1 MTGHRKSI
9 GFAVVAVMVALPGMT
24 LGQTPATVNISVDAT
39 AAGTPLERVW
49 SYHGYDEANY
59 TTTGPG
65 QTLLKTLATAHTA
78 PTYVRT
84 HFLLN
89 TGNGTASLKWGST
102 NAYTEDAAGSP
113 IYSWTLMDG
122 IMDAITGAGA
132 LPFNEIAF
140 MPQAMTT
147 APLTTPYQNTG
158 IYTLDGGC
166 FYPPKDYT
174 KWGALI
180 RAWAT
185 HVNTRYPGVERSWK
199 WELWNEPDIGYWHGT
214 PTDYNRLY
222 DYTENAVHDVLPN
235 APVGGPAVAS
245 AVGPFLTQ
253 FLQHCATGTNA
264 VTGQTSTRL
273 DLISFHAKGGAVR
286 TGTPSHVQ
294 MNMGHQLTLH
304 RAGFASV
311 AAVAAFRQTPIYIT
325 EADPDGCAGC
335 SVAMNPEDAYRN
347 SPAYGAYEVEMM
359 KRTLELESQAGVKVG
374 GLVTW
379 AFTFPGTPY
388 FAGYRA
394 LTTNEISLPVL
405 GAFKLLG
412 SLAGTRLPVTSS
424 GALPLAMV
432 STDNNGV
439 RGQADVDAMATLN
452 GQQIQVLVWNY
463 HDDLIAAV
471 ATPVHL
477 TVRVPTVFASRVMVT
492 HIRVDETHG
501 DAYTVWI
508 AQGSPGAPSPTQIAA
523 LQQAG
528 EPAALDPAQVVDV
541 TAGVVPLDFGLP
553 RFGISLITLT
563 PALTT
568 GDASVDAPV
577 TADGS
582 VDMSVIAD
590 GTIRDV
596 AIESGTSDLGTGG
609 SPGDASPGNAD
620 GAAPAVDA
628 AQDSSGPRTD
638 TSTTNDG
645 TTTTPHQNGASGCA
659 CAMTGDGLSLPVRG
673 VVLVFVVIGTAVLL
687 AARRRATSR
696 TP

>member
-1 MTGHRKSI
+1 
-9 GFAVVAVMVALPGMT
+9 
-24 LGQTPATVNISVDAT
+24 
-39 AAGTPLERVW
+39 
-49 SYHGYDEANY
+49 
-59 TTTGPG
+59 
-65 QTLLKTLATAHTA
+65 
-78 PTYVRT
+78 
-84 HFLLN
+84 
-89 TGNGTASLKWGST
+89 
-102 NAYTEDAAGSP
+102 
-113 IYSWTLMDG
+113 
-122 IMDAITGAGA
+122 
-132 LPFNEIAF
+132 
-140 MPQAMTT
+140 
-147 APLTTPYQNTG
+147 
-158 IYTLDGGC
+158 
-166 FYPPKDYT
+166 
-174 KWGALI
+174 
-180 RAWAT
+180 
-185 HVNTRYPGVERSWK
+185 
-199 WELWNEPDIGYWHGT
+199 
-214 PTDYNRLY
+214 
-222 DYTENAVHDVLPN
+222 
-235 APVGGPAVAS
+235 
-245 AVGPFLTQ
+245 
-253 FLQHCATGTNA
+253 
-264 VTGQTSTRL
+264 
-273 DLISFHAKGGAVR
+273 
-286 TGTPSHVQ
+286 

-359 KRTLELESQAGVKVG
+359 KRTLELETVAGVKVG

-412 SLAGTRLPVTSS
+412 RLAGTRLPVTSS

-432 STDNNGV
+432 SSDNNGV

-463 HDDLIAAV
+463 HDDLVAAV
-471 ATPVHL
+471 AAPVHL
-477 TVRVPTVFASRVMVT
+477 TVRVPTVFASRVTVT
-492 HIRVDETHG
+492 HMRVDETHG
-501 DAYTVWI
+501 DAYTVWV

-528 EPAALDPAQVVDV
+528 EPAALNPAQVVDV

-563 PALTT
+563 PSLT
-568 GDASVDAPV
+568 

-582 VDMSVIAD
+582 VDAPVPADGSVDTSVIAD
-590 GTIRDV
+590 GAIRDV
-596 AIESGTSDLGTGG
+596 AIESGPSDLGTGG
-609 SPGDASPGNAD
+609 SPGDASPGSAD
-620 GAAPAVDA
+620 GAVPAVDA
-628 AQDSSGPRTD
+628 AQDSSGPRPD
-638 TSTTNDG
+638 TSTPNDG

-659 CAMTGDGLSLPVRG
+659 CAMAGDGPAVPVRG
-673 VVLVFVVIGTAVLL
+673 VVLVFVIIGTAVLL